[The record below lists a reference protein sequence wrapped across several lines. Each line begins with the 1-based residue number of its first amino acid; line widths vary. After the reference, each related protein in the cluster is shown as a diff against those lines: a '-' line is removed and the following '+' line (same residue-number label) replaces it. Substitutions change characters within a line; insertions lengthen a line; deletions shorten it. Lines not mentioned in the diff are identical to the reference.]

1 MTTTT
6 TTTTMTSNP
15 PSSSLDE
22 EDEEALSTIDVDCME
37 PRCRTVVFRGFLGG
51 VPRGAISDALGGDG
65 GGGGGRGRG
74 ADDAETTTCYDH
86 YGDCVMRMI
95 TDSRSGKV
103 REASSTKTTGD
114 GNDGNG
120 RNDVAEMTTTMTT
133 MPPRGGRDVE
143 SGRVLPPPD
152 NFLLMLLYPFRV
164 DYLRLTDNYHRVD
177 EWDRKGRNGRNG
189 RRGILRREGDDNDD
203 GNGDGDGSMC
213 RWESMRVNP

>member
-1 MTTTT
+1 
-6 TTTTMTSNP
+6 
-15 PSSSLDE
+15 
-22 EDEEALSTIDVDCME
+22 ME

-65 GGGGGRGRG
+65 GGGGGGGRG

-95 TDSRSGKV
+95 TDSRSSKV

-120 RNDVAEMTTTMTT
+120 RNDVAEM
-133 MPPRGGRDVE
+133 VWW
-143 SGRVLPPPD
+143 VLPPPD